1 MIKMD
6 INPPKPEILI
16 SNHSEILKTMLKDV
30 FKEID
35 LRVPVGAII

>member
-1 MIKMD
+1 ME

-30 FKEID
+30 FKEM
-35 LRVPVGAII
+35 V